1 MLLQRSEE
9 KIAKIIGTYQF
20 RKEEP
25 RYSRRVCCKLAIFCL
40 WPLPLDRVSFAAP
53 PCAMSALHSANSNIR
68 PKAEVAEKKSGRSAT
83 FDVRGWPQASPLDG
97 GDSQHLSEPLG
108 F

>member
-25 RYSRRVCCKLAIFCL
+25 RYSRRVCGKLAIFCL
-40 WPLPLDRVSFAAP
+40 WPLPLDRVTFAAP
-53 PCAMSALHSANSNIR
+53 PSAMSALHSANSNIR
-68 PKAEVAEKKSGRSAT
+68 PIPAGQKVEKQTLSVKAHRVLTCQVHQTTSAVT
-83 FDVRGWPQASPLDG
+83 SLGASYV
-97 GDSQHLSEPLG
+97 
-108 F
+108 